1 MERTSI
7 HLPELENLAIEAGG
21 RYELLKILDVKFV
34 EQLLIP
40 LWDKPEN
47 LVVPGNNRGLMDL
60 ITISVILH
68 GNKQPTSG
76 RKLRFAL

>member
-7 HLPELENLAIEAGG
+7 HLPELENLAIESGG

-68 GNKQPTSG
+68 VNKQPTSG